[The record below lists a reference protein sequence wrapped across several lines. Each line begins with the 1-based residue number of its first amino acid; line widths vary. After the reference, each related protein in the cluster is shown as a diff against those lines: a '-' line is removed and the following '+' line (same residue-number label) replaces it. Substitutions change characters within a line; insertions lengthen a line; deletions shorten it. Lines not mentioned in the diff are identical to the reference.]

1 MDKTI
6 EERYKNLEKITQTAK
21 EKVNKLEATLAVQN
35 EAYEERKS
43 ALTELG
49 IEYTSLQELKEIYL
63 NHKENLSNLM
73 EEMENQAG
81 IDNQ

>member
-81 IDNQ
+81 IENQ